1 MQAFFVI
8 LGKIMLEIKVD
19 FADALIDID
28 RKITLTGAPAQ
39 VEVVVSTK
47 TERAGQVWRSETVVQ
62 SDDKGEAELGL
73 ELIYNQKAENA
84 AATELFPLSVHH
96 SLQTVI
102 EAQSGE
108 LKSSALKPT
117 VLTQRLTHETVQRVE
132 IREEGIKGVLFV
144 PAGAA
149 VPAVLLLKRQAA
161 GDVDEAHAALYAARG
176 YAVLALEYEQTPAL
190 EVTAESLAY
199 FSQALD
205 WLREKVRPKHHFVAV
220 SGYEEGAELA
230 LLLGVWLAEQV
241 SAVIACEPT
250 APAPSGIHPLH
261 IEEMQGPLLLA
272 SGREHGSSAYQ
283 ESIGKRLQQ
292 SGFDY
297 NFQWYDFE
305 GVAGGLR
312 FPHIPTTPFAE
323 GAEQVQALA
332 EANKSLWFSIIGF
345 LHQAVAEAAP
355 GGALGQPVQ

>member
-1 MQAFFVI
+1 
-8 LGKIMLEIKVD
+8 MLEINVD

-28 RKITLTGAPAQ
+28 RKITLKGAPAHA
-39 VEVVVSTK
+39 EVLITTK
-47 TERAGQVWRSETVVQ
+47 TERAGQIWRSELRVQ
-62 SDDKGEAELGL
+62 SDEKGEADCPMS
-73 ELIYNQKAENA
+73 LIYKQKAENA

-96 SLQTVI
+96 SLQTVV
-102 EAQSGE
+102 EAQSGIHKTAE
-108 LKSSALKPT
+108 LKPT
-117 VLTQRLTHETVQRVE
+117 VITQRLTHESVQRVE

-149 VPAVLLLKRQAA
+149 VPAVVVLKRQASS
-161 GDVDEAHAALYAARG
+161 GVDEAHAALYAARG
-176 YAVLALEYEQTPAL
+176 YAALALDYTETPTIDAAD
-190 EVTAESLAY
+190 EVLVY

-230 LLLGVWLAEQV
+230 LLLGVHLSSQV

-250 APAPSGIHPLH
+250 AAAPNDIHPLA
-261 IEEMQGPLLLA
+261 IEEMQAPLLLA
-272 SGREHGSSAYQ
+272 SGRAHSSSAYQ

-292 SGFDY
+292 YGFDY

-305 GVAGGLR
+305 GVAAGLR
-312 FPHIPTTPFAE
+312 FPHIPTTPHAADA
-323 GAEQVQALA
+323 GQVQALA

-355 GGALGQPVQ
+355 GGALGQTVQ